1 MARPLRIEF
10 PGALYHVT
18 ARGDRREDI
27 FKDDGDRA
35 CLLEV
40 WEQALERFE
49 AGCFAY
55 CLMGNHYHFV
65 LETRRGN
72 LSRLMRHVN
81 GVYTQ
86 RYNRRHKQVGHLF
99 QGRFKAIIIDRDA
112 YFLEVCRYVD
122 LNPVRAKLARRPQDW
137 RWSSY
142 RAHVGLQA
150 RPAWLESEPLL
161 RVFSPRHSVAM
172 RRYAEFVAQGKD
184 VRLWEQALAG
194 QIFLGDDEF
203 ADHVRGRGGARLE
216 GREIPRVH
224 RNPKAKPLAS
234 YLKGGDGRDSGIV
247 AAYLDGGH
255 TQTAIADALGVSVSR
270 VSRIISRDEAKGK
283 T

>member
-1 MARPLRIEF
+1 MARPLRLEF

-18 ARGDRREDI
+18 ARGDHREDI
-27 FKDDGDRA
+27 FKDDLDRS

-40 WEQALERFE
+40 WRQALERFD
-49 AGCFAY
+49 ALCFAY

-65 LETRRGN
+65 VETQRGN

-99 QGRFKAIIIDRDA
+99 QGRFKAIIVDRDA

-122 LNPVRAKLARRPQDW
+122 LNPVRAKLARRPHDW

-142 RAHVGLQA
+142 RAHVGLQE
-150 RPAWLESEPLL
+150 RPEWLDSEEVL
-161 RVFSPRHSVAM
+161 RHFSPREGVAM
-172 RRYAEFVAQGKD
+172 RRYAEFVSRGKN
-184 VRLWEQALAG
+184 VRLWKQALAG
-194 QIFLGDDEF
+194 QIYLGDEEF
-203 ADHVRGRGGARLE
+203 VAEVCGKGGAKSE
-216 GREIPRVH
+216 SREIPRAH
-224 RNPKAKPLAS
+224 RRQQGKSLSS
-234 YLKGGDGRDSGIV
+234 YLKEGSARDTGIV
-247 AAYLDGGH
+247 AAYLEGGH
-255 TQTAIADALGVSVSR
+255 TQTAIANALGLSVSR
-270 VSRIISRDEAKGK
+270 VSRLITRHEAKSK